1 MADDKKDNRGWALI
15 AVLMVCSVFVGI
27 LTQTF
32 LMRLGM
38 QQHEKN
44 LQRDTTTYVD
54 TIPYYYPV
62 PKDSVVVRYVT
73 EVLPVVPDDEDLEK
87 PGTDLGKDSAEVN
100 GSEIPNGSDSVRVK
114 IPITQKVYSDS
125 TYTAYVSGYRAALDS
140 ILVHPKTILIKEKE
154 RRERWVLGAGVG
166 YGYDF
171 VGRKGAP
178 FVGVTVSY
186 KLFEW

>member
-1 MADDKKDNRGWALI
+1 MADEKKDNRGWALI
-15 AVLMVCSVFVGI
+15 AVLMVCSVFVGV
-27 LTQTF
+27 LMQTF
-32 LMRLGM
+32 LVRLGM
-38 QQHEKN
+38 QQRERDAV
-44 LQRDTTTYVD
+44 RDTTTYVD

-62 PKDSVVVRYVT
+62 AKDSVVVRYVT

-87 PGTDLGKDSAEVN
+87 PGTDLEKDSAEVN
-100 GSEIPNGSDSVRVK
+100 GSEIPNTPDSARVK
-114 IPITQKVYSDS
+114 IPITQKKYSDS
-125 TYTAYVSGYRAALDS
+125 TYTAYISGYNAALDS
-140 ILVHPKTILIKEKE
+140 IFVHPKTILVREKE
-154 RRERWVLGAGVG
+154 RSKRWVLGAGVG